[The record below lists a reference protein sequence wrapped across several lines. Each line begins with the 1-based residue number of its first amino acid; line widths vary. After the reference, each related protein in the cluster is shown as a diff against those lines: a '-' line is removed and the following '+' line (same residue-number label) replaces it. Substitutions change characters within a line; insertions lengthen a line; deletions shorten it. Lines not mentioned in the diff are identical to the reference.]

1 MTMENVVAAA
11 ARDTAAHPA
20 TGRDAHTSRPALK
33 PLVFPTEH
41 GGWGFLLEPLV
52 LGLAVAP
59 SWGGALI
66 AAAAIFAFLA
76 RQPLKLAMQ
85 DALRAKSY
93 PRTRWC
99 RLFAVAYLGGA
110 GMAIAGAIAVSG
122 WKLTIPFAAVAPL
135 AMVTLVFDAR
145 NRSRSLLPEICGSIA
160 MSSTAAAIP
169 LAGGKSLAAAFAVM
183 ALLIARGLPA
193 ILYVRTLLKR
203 AHGQAASSA
212 PAAAAHAIA
221 VAAAYVIASYLAAAA
236 AVALLIRAAW
246 GLTHPVPP
254 ARALGW
260 REMAWGS
267 ASVIAFA
274 IALRIHG
281 GM

>member
-1 MTMENVVAAA
+1 MTMENAVAAA
-11 ARDTAAHPA
+11 ARSAAAQPA
-20 TGRDAHTSRPALK
+20 AGRDACTSRPALK
-33 PLVFPTEH
+33 PLALPTEH
-41 GGWGFLLEPLV
+41 GGWGFLFEPLV

-66 AAAAIFAFLA
+66 AVAAVFAFLA
-76 RQPLKLAMQ
+76 RQPLKFAAQ
-85 DALRAKSY
+85 DALRGRSY

-110 GMAIAGAIAVSG
+110 GMAIAGAIALNG

-135 AMVTLVFDAR
+135 AFVTLIFDAR
-145 NRSRSLLPEICGSIA
+145 NQSRSLLPEICGSIA

-169 LAGGKSLAAAFAVM
+169 LAGGKSLVAAFAVM

-193 ILYVRTLLKR
+193 ILYVRTLLR
-203 AHGQAASSA
+203 RGHGLVAS
-212 PAAAAHAIA
+212 PIPAIA
-221 VAAAYVIASYLAAAA
+221 SHAVAVAVAYVIASYIAAAT

-246 GLTHPVPP
+246 GLTKPVPP
-254 ARALGW
+254 AKTLGW
-260 REMAWGS
+260 REMAWGTV
-267 ASVIAFA
+267 SVIAFA
-274 IALRIHG
+274 FALRIHG